1 MAARPAAPQSSPVPL
16 QRPLVPPLVPLAPLV
31 AAQTSVASLDVASQ
45 SVALLAPAQ
54 CSQCHF
60 SDGTVRRK
68 PYDFP
73 RFARNE

>member
-1 MAARPAAPQSSPVPL
+1 MATRPAAPQSSPVPL
-16 QRPLVPPLVPLAPLV
+16 QRPLVPPLVPL
-31 AAQTSVASLDVASQ
+31 ASLDVASQ